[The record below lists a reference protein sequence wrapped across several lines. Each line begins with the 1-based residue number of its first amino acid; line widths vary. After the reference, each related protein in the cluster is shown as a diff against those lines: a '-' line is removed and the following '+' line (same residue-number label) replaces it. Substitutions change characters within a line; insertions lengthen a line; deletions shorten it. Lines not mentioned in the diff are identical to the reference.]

1 MSLRDD
7 VGGQVVVVMVVMIV
21 TVMVVK
27 MMIDAGQGM
36 YYDKAF
42 EQTQKT
48 GGCVVKVPEPT
59 KVVCLYDLHFKYA
72 SRGVVVTIIN
82 SHHYNHQYHHH
93 RHRHRLRLRRCHLL
107 VTLAAASLRIKGLS
121 RLSGRYSAAAA
132 AAADAAAADA
142 AES

>member
-1 MSLRDD
+1 MSLHDD
-7 VGGQVVVVMVVMIV
+7 VGGQVVLVMVVMIV

-59 KVVCLYDLHFKYA
+59 KVDCLYDLHFKYA
-72 SRGVVVTIIN
+72 SRVCSSCRWYFCIITTATATASASAVTI
-82 SHHYNHQYHHH
+82 S
-93 RHRHRLRLRRCHLL
+93 
-107 VTLAAASLRIKGLS
+107 S
-121 RLSGRYSAAAA
+121 
-132 AAADAAAADA
+132 
-142 AES
+142 